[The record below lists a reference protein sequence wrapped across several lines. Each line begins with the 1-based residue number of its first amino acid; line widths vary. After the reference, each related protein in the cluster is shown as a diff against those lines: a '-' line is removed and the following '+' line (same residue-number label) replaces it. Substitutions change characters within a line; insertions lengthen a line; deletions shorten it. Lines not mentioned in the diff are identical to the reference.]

1 MHAISGPA
9 RKRRVLIIVE
19 NLPVPF
25 NQRVWQQATALAGA
39 GWTVS
44 VICPKG
50 PGGTEVHETI
60 DGIEIFRHALPFEAS
75 GMFGF
80 IAEYAVAFA
89 AETLLAWKIFFRR
102 GFDVIQAGNPP
113 DNIFLV
119 ALPFKALFG
128 TRFVYDHLDPCP
140 EMFEVKFP
148 SNRLIHRATLLFER
162 LTLRFADWIIETSE
176 GQKNLLV
183 RRWGAD
189 PARISLVRSV
199 PDIAKLPDVRP
210 DPNLR
215 ENRRYL
221 VAYMGVMGAQDG
233 VDLLLD
239 AASIIVHELGRTDVH
254 FGLAG
259 DGPHAAALRA
269 RCAALGLGPFVTFHG
284 YLTGEPLYRLLAS
297 ADVAA
302 CPDPPNAYNDI
313 SHMNKVADYMAYR
326 LPVVMF
332 DLAECRLIAGD
343 AGEYALDADPADF
356 ARRLVALL
364 DDPDRRRRMGD
375 EGKRRLDESL
385 NWATQA
391 RIYLDAYAKLMA
403 GRERNPG

>member
-1 MHAISGPA
+1 MHAIPGPA
-9 RKRRVLIIVE
+9 RKPGVLIIVE

-44 VICPKG
+44 VVCPKG
-50 PGGTEVHETI
+50 PGGTEAHETI
-60 DGIEIFRHALPFEAS
+60 DGIEIFRHGLPVEAS
-75 GMFGF
+75 GMLGF
-80 IAEYAVAFA
+80 IAEYAVALV
-89 AETLLAWKIFFRR
+89 AETYLAWKIFFRR

-128 TRFVYDHLDPCP
+128 TRFVYDHLDPWP

-148 SNRLIHRATLLFER
+148 GNRLLHRATLLFER
-162 LTLRFADWIIETSE
+162 LTLRVADWIIETSE
-176 GQKNLLV
+176 GQRNLLM
-183 RRWGAD
+183 RRWGV
-189 PARISLVRSV
+189 PPERISLVRSV

-210 DPNLR
+210 DSGLR
-215 ENRRYL
+215 ENRCHL
-221 VAYMGVMGAQDG
+221 VVYMGVMGAQDG

-239 AASIIVHELGRTDVH
+239 AVAIAVHEMGRTDIQ
-254 FGLAG
+254 FALAG
-259 DGPHAAALRA
+259 DGPHAVALRA
-269 RCAALGLGPFVTFHG
+269 RCTALGLDPFVTFHG

-297 ADVAA
+297 ADVAV

-313 SHMNKVADYMAYR
+313 SHMNKVADYMACR

-343 AGEYALDADPADF
+343 AGEYATNTDPADF

-364 DDPDRRRRMGD
+364 DDPERRRRMGE
-375 EGKRRLDESL
+375 EGRRRLDESL

-391 RIYLDAYAKLMA
+391 RIYLDAYAALMA
-403 GRERNPG
+403 ERERA